1 MSPETCGR
9 GGGRGGCQVRLS
21 LAWPDKIHPGL
32 SQESAICFLFE
43 LGRGSGVGGDDKVVL
58 GHLRLRNLGLGE
70 LGFVEMRIK
79 MSP

>member
-1 MSPETCGR
+1 MWLGWR
-9 GGGRGGCQVRLS
+9 WGGGCQVRLG

-43 LGRGSGVGGDDKVVL
+43 LERGSGVGGDKMVL

-70 LGFVEMRIK
+70 LGFVEMRIN